1 MLVAPSLHA
10 FKLKGTRYEYCRS
23 CNGAATKVVGEV
35 KKPWAPEHV
44 NVLREGV
51 ALFENGQEHIILGQ
65 VARYMKDLNVR
76 HAQRSRAVVSQ
87 ALALRALANTLQ
99 AADDGEATARATGEN

>member
-10 FKLKGTRYEYCRS
+10 FKLKGTRYEWAISRHLVKQHDIYCRS

-76 HAQRSRAVVSQ
+76 HAQVRSSTYKDTMF
-87 ALALRALANTLQ
+87 LRKV
-99 AADDGEATARATGEN
+99 